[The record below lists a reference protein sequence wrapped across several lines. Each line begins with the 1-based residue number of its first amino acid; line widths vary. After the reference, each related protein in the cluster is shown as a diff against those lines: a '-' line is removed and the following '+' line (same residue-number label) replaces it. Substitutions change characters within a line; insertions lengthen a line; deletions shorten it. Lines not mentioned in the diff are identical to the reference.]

1 LNDPITRFQSFQAF
15 LRLIRN
21 ATRRIQAM
29 IVCVRMLRALREGA
43 EITCSLSAPPQ
54 SKSLIRYRGLLR
66 STCVVALSLRCHCML
81 GIVTL
86 SRFTREWRHPARGS
100 RALLAPASLTHGDCA
115 TRRRAARDSLARR
128 EPYSRETLASEKCA
142 TSAFRGVQLARAGR
156 A

>member
-1 LNDPITRFQSFQAF
+1 MNDPITRFQSFQAF

-43 EITCSLSAPPQ
+43 EITCSASAPPQ

-66 STCVVALSLRCHCML
+66 STCVVALSLRCHCL
-81 GIVTL
+81 ASHGSGAI
-86 SRFTREWRHPARGS
+86 PARGS
-100 RALLAPASLTHGDCA
+100 RALLAPATLTHGDCA
-115 TRRRAARDSLARR
+115 TRRRAGTRDSLARR
-128 EPYSRETLASEKCA
+128 EPYSRETLASGKCA